1 MQTLRTTPGFRENA
15 GMTERDRLLRTMV
28 IASLALLIV
37 AASFALA
44 QEADGD
50 AAAKSAKKDDGI
62 EKRAKD
68 AEEAIRA
75 EEEQPKGFLGYLEA
89 LWDRLYKLG
98 GRVMIFLAAA
108 AIIGLASILERALS
122 LLMAAG
128 SVRGPVKQAR
138 TLWAQERF
146 GEIEKLVERKSGITA
161 RLIDFIVRH
170 REFHASDVS
179 AGVGDLASRYIKRH
193 VRRNYPLAVVA
204 TISPLLGLLGTILGM
219 IEAFEKVELAGSMGD
234 ASYLSGA
241 ISKAL
246 ITTAGGLIIAIPAL
260 FFYHV
265 NKFLTGVLAD
275 TLEGKA
281 NEMVTGWLMRKEAGR

>member
-1 MQTLRTTPGFRENA
+1 MA
-15 GMTERDRLLRTMV
+15 DRDRLRRTMR
-28 IASLALLIV
+28 IAFLALLAVGATLAWAQQDDANAARV
-37 AASFALA
+37 ARRA
-44 QEADGD
+44 EEVEK
-50 AAAKSAKKDDGI
+50 AAKA
-62 EKRAKD
+62 
-68 AEEAIRA
+68 AEEALLA
-75 EEEQPKGFLGYLEA
+75 EQEQPEGFFGYLEA

-98 GRVMIFLAAA
+98 GRVMVFLAVA
-108 AIIGLASILERALS
+108 AIIGLASILERAFS
-122 LLMAAG
+122 LLVAAG
-128 SVRGPVKQAR
+128 SIRGPVKQAR
-138 TLWAQERF
+138 ALWSEKRYD
-146 GEIEKLVERKSGITA
+146 EIERMVEARGGITS

-170 REFHASDVS
+170 RSFHAADVS

-204 TISPLLGLLGTILGM
+204 TIAPLLGLLGTILGM

-246 ITTAGGLIIAIPAL
+246 ITTAGGLMIAIPAL
-260 FFYHV
+260 FFYHL

-281 NEMVTGWLMRKEAGR
+281 NEMVTGWLMRKEAA